1 MNPRKNKHLC
11 YLWLTEVE
19 IKKLSDS
26 LQQGSDLVTQEI
38 LIAAKERK
46 DLVIPEIK
54 LGQPSVPKERK
65 WK

>member
-1 MNPRKNKHLC
+1 MINPRLGKHLC

-46 DLVIPEIK
+46 DLVLPEIK
-54 LGQPSVPKERK
+54 LGQPRVPKE
-65 WK
+65 